1 MRGAGL
7 GHSLVCALA
16 QQLDARVEIKADGK
30 GTLISIYFDTD
41 PRPKSVLH
49 NIQVGAIPTSLG
61 LPIIQTG
68 LHQGRGAPGC
78 R

>member
-16 QQLDARVEIKADGK
+16 QQLDARVEIKSDGK
-30 GTLISIYFDTD
+30 GTLFSIYFDTD
-41 PRPKSVLH
+41 PRPKSALH
-49 NIQVGAIPTSLG
+49 NIQVGVIPTSL
-61 LPIIQTG
+61 
-68 LHQGRGAPGC
+68 AAC